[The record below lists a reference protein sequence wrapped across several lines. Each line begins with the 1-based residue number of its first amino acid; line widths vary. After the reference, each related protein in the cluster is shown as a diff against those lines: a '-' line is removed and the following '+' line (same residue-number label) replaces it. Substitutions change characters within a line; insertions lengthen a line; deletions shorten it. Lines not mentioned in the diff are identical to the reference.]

1 MGSCPRGLTLKQGA
15 GLGFPPGPVLSIYPV
30 AVGHFSGLRGHWGRL
45 RMARGSTVSA
55 PEEHGLNA
63 VEDLF
68 GRGVAVTSV
77 LLDMH

>member
-1 MGSCPRGLTLKQGA
+1 
-15 GLGFPPGPVLSIYPV
+15 
-30 AVGHFSGLRGHWGRL
+30 
-45 RMARGSTVSA
+45 MARGSTVSA